1 MNTCYRKPDQII
13 HPYMFADS
21 ENDREQYVT
30 KATCLWLKQLPPLV
44 GKGWQKPDNKKIF
57 GVYSSGKAKTW
68 EDCFSRDANVRSKT
82 FPGVAKA
89 MAKQWG

>member
-1 MNTCYRKPDQII
+1 MLQ
-13 HPYMFADS
+13 
-21 ENDREQYVT
+21 
-30 KATCLWLKQLPPLV
+30 KQLAYGSNNYPPLV
-44 GKGWQKPDNKKIF
+44 GKGWQKPDNKRFF

-89 MAKQWG
+89 MAEQWG